1 MVAAGLTA
9 LEALGIAVRREMDAG
24 VTYRDLAA
32 GCQSPLARDRF
43 LLLQREAHQHETML
57 RARYDQLFPDVKL
70 AVPPAAAAPAPA
82 VVGGGGH
89 GEGLRGALGFAVE
102 AERRAREFYMEAAGA
117 TADPTGQNMFRYLA
131 DVHGRHQM
139 TLESEYDTVL
149 RYPHA
154 FDDPQAP
161 WRPELRSRPE

>member
-9 LEALGIAVRREMDAG
+9 LEALGIAVRWEMDAG

-32 GCQSPLARDRF
+32 GCDSPLARDRF
-43 LLLQREAHQHETML
+43 LLLQREAQQHETLL
-57 RARYDQLFPDVKL
+57 RGRYAQLFPDVKL
-70 AVPPAAAAPAPA
+70 AVPSAAAVPAPA
-82 VVGGGGH
+82 GAVGS
-89 GEGLRGALGFAVE
+89 GEGLKGALGFAVE
-102 AERRAREFYMEAAGA
+102 AERRAREFFMEAAGA
-117 TADPTGQNMFRYLA
+117 TADPTGQSMFRYLA